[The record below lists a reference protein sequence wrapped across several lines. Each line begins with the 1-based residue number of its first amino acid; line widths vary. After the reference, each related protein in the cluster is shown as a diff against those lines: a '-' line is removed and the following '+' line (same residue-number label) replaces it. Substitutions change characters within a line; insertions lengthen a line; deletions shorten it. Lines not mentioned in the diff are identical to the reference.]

1 MSEEAVENVRKKI
14 HAYDE
19 LSSDSR
25 YVSIGLS
32 NIHKRIQ
39 LLYHDPYGLDIEN
52 AEGRGVKIL
61 IHLPERV

>member
-1 MSEEAVENVRKKI
+1 MRKKI

-19 LSSDSR
+19 LSSDSDSR

-61 IHLPERV
+61 IHLPEHV